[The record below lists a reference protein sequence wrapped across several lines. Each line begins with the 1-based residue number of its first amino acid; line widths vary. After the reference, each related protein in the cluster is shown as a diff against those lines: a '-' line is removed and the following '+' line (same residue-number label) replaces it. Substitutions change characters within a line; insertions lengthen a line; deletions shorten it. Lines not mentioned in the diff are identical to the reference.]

1 MEAGDVADQLIELK
15 ESDGGR
21 EEDEQFR
28 SRVALMIA
36 FMAMLLAITSL
47 GGGNAAEDIMNHNIH
62 ASDTWAFYQAK
73 NIRQTSY
80 RIAADTLEGE
90 LQLHGATITP
100 EARESLQNKI
110 EQFKQTAARYES
122 EPDPQAPNDPLRGEG
137 KKELSARAKDF
148 AEKRDRAQL
157 QDPNFD
163 FSEALFQIAIVLASV
178 SILATSRMIMKVSV
192 GIGIVATVLMLNGY
206 FLFFALPF

>member
-1 MEAGDVADQLIELK
+1 MELK
-15 ESDGGR
+15 DGEGGR

-80 RIAADTLEGE
+80 RIAAETLEGE
-90 LQLHGATITP
+90 LLLHDATLTP
-100 EARESLQNKI
+100 EAREALQHKI
-110 EQFKQTAARYES
+110 EQFKATAARYES
-122 EPDPQAPNDPLRGEG
+122 EPDPQAPNDPLKGEG
-137 KKELSARAKDF
+137 KKELAARAQDF
-148 AEKRDRAQL
+148 SAQRDRAQL

-178 SILATSRMIMKVSV
+178 SILATSRLIMKVSV
-192 GIGIVATVLMLNGY
+192 AVGIVATVLMLNGY
-206 FLFFALPF
+206 FLFFNLPV